1 MNDVLYLAWRYL
13 ASHRVLTSILVFAL
27 TLIVFLPVGLQVL
40 VRQSERELTTRAAAT
55 PLILGEK
62 GSPLELALN
71 SLYFSSDTPPSLPY
85 AECERV
91 TNSGLAR
98 AIPLHTRFRARNQP
112 IVGTSLDYF
121 PLRGLEVAEGRQ
133 LALLGECVVGA
144 SAARKLGVGVGGHVV
159 SSPENVFDITG
170 VYPLKMPVV
179 GVLARSHTPDDDAV
193 FVDLK
198 TAWVIE
204 GLGHGHQDMSRPEAE
219 SGVLK
224 REGNTVI
231 ANASVVQHNEIT
243 AENADSFHFHGDLGA
258 FPIQAVIA
266 VPRDD
271 KASAL
276 LQGRYLGDDERVQII
291 RPLEVM
297 TELLGTILTIQ
308 TYVVTA
314 VFVVGLATLSTAVLV
329 IVLSLRLRKREIET
343 MIRIGGARR
352 RVLAVLATEIIAVL
366 VLGVAAAGLLTGL
379 TAAWGPQLIRAVILG

>member
-1 MNDVLYLAWRYL
+1 MRDVLYLAWRYL

-27 TLIVFLPVGLQVL
+27 TLIIFLPVGLQVL
-40 VRQSERELTTRAAAT
+40 VRQSERELTTRAAVT

-71 SLYFSSDTPPSLPY
+71 SLYFAADTPSSLPY
-85 AECERV
+85 AACEQV
-91 TNSGLAR
+91 TESGLAR
-98 AIPLHTRFRARNQP
+98 AIPLHTRFRARSQP

-121 PLRGLEVAEGRQ
+121 TLRGLDVAEGRQ
-133 LALLGECVVGA
+133 LALLGDCVVGA
-144 SAARKLGVGVGGHVV
+144 TAARKLGVGVGDHVV

-198 TAWVIE
+198 TTWVIE
-204 GLGHGHQDMSRPEAE
+204 GLGHGHQDMSRPEAAA
-219 SGVLK
+219 GVLK
-224 REGNTVI
+224 RDGSTVI
-231 ANASVVQHNEIT
+231 ANASVVQYNEIT
-243 AENADSFHFHGDLGA
+243 PENVDSFHFHGDLGE

-266 VPRDD
+266 VPHDD

-276 LQGRYLGDDERVQII
+276 LRGRYLGGDERVQVIQ
-291 RPLEVM
+291 PLEVM
-297 TELLGTILTIQ
+297 TELLATILTVQ

-314 VFVVGLATLSTAVLV
+314 VIVVGLATLATAVLV
-329 IVLSLRLRKREIET
+329 IVLSLRLRRREIET

-366 VLGVAAAGLLTGL
+366 VLSVLAAGLLTGL
-379 TAAWGPQLIRAVILG
+379 TAAYGSVLIRALILG